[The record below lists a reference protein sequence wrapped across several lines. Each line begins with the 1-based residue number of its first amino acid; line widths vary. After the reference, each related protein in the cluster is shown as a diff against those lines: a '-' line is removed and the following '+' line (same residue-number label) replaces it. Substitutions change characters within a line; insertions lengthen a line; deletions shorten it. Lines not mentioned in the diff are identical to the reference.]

1 MGGLVLSFFT
11 LIRDLIRDRRGSTVT
26 FVAAAAIPLVAFT
39 GLAVDSARGYLVKS
53 RLAYALDAAALAGAR
68 RINEAD
74 FQATVDRF
82 FETNFPTGYMGSTG
96 VSLTTATDADNTQ
109 VTLTASVD
117 IDLSLMQVVGLDKMT
132 VGGTTVVRRENRGLE
147 IAIALDTTGSM
158 GGYIDNLQD
167 AVELLLDNLY
177 GGKDEIEHLT
187 VALVP
192 FDTRINLNDYHSV
205 LNYTPPVSWEVC
217 PNPRSGTANTND
229 DTPVAAPFNQDWRW
243 TSFSHSNYVYYG
255 CNAEKALA
263 LTKKRSTLD
272 ARMDELN
279 HSGNT
284 RVDVGAVWAYRMVS
298 AEWQGL
304 WGDADRPVDYDDPDI
319 KKAVIIM
326 TDGENTPLDGTS
338 KNTADTRLSST
349 CDNMKLD
356 GIIVY
361 TVQFRTTSTSLETLL
376 TNCATSVGHYFKAA
390 DSAALAAAF
399 NAIGVQLSNLRIAQ

>member
-1 MGGLVLSFFT
+1 MGVFVLCVFA
-11 LIRDLIRDRRGSTVT
+11 LIRDLFRDTRGSTVT
-26 FVAAAAIPLVAFT
+26 FIAAAAIPLVAFT
-39 GLAVDSARGYLVKS
+39 GLAIDSARGYLVKS

-68 RINEAD
+68 RINEPD

-82 FETNFPTGYMGSTG
+82 FESNFPTGYMGSTG
-96 VSLTTATDADNTQ
+96 VSLTTSTDADKTE
-109 VTLTASVD
+109 VTLTANVD
-117 IDLSLMQVVGLDKMT
+117 IDLTLMQVVGLDNMK
-132 VGGTTVVRRENRGLE
+132 VGGTTVVKRENRGLE

-158 GGYIDNLQD
+158 NGYIDDLQD
-167 AVELLLDNLY
+167 AVDLLLDNLY
-177 GGKDEIEHLT
+177 GSKDEIEHLT

-217 PNPRSGTANTND
+217 PNPRSGTYNTTD
-229 DTPVAAPFNQDWRW
+229 DPPVTASFDQDWRW
-243 TSFSHSNYVYYG
+243 TSFDESYYAWYG

-263 LTKKRSTLD
+263 LTKSRSTID

-304 WGDADRPVDYDDPDI
+304 WGDPDRPVEYDDPDI

-326 TDGENTPLDGTS
+326 TDGENTPLDGS
-338 KNTADTRLSST
+338 SQHTANTRLSDT

-356 GIIVY
+356 GILVY
-361 TVQFRTTSTSLETLL
+361 TVQFRTTSSSLETLL
-376 TNCATSVGHYFKAA
+376 TDCATSAGHYYKAA

-399 NAIGVQLSNLRIAQ
+399 YAIGVQLSNLRIAQ